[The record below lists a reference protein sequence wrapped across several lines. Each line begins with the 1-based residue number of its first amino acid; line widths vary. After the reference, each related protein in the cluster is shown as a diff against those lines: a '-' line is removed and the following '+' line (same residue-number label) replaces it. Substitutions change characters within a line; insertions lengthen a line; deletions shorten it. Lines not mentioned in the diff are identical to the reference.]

1 MTVQSHTKSPGLNG
15 VASSSPAGDI
25 QPGTN
30 QEPTSFDEPEYTLWD
45 LLRIRITGYWASF
58 LLTGTMIPIVS
69 SAIVVAL
76 YFSNDDLIR
85 HFSPFMY
92 LDLHSSW
99 YLLLLAHVLTILLW
113 LVAAWIC
120 YPFATAGSANPGS
133 YGLLKAR
140 LCQLRA
146 KLGIA
151 GTDHDL
157 RMLEK
162 KCEDIEEAICKICE
176 IHDKSPQK
184 MDHDSNPAARITA
197 LTSYI
202 DLRKMLYLHPTGLLW
217 AFGSGYC
224 NAWRLLHQAEE
235 AIIAFDSKEEIIYE
249 AMGDKMALQG
259 SAIGARDEL
268 IETLI
273 QAVMVLQPAAGIYLK
288 DHQSN
293 KESIILTALKEDAFD
308 EFLLRHDIL
317 IQKDNNPTPD
327 EPAARSALRR
337 VRRAINSLR
346 DRGWEALVRARN
358 RLLASIAITG
368 IVTHVLLCMTI
379 LNFGPLANTAPNPYL
394 VAATAFYLVGAITG
408 LFGRFYRESM
418 AKSTVDDFGFSTTR
432 FIATPLLSGLAGV
445 GGVLLTVTLI
455 KLGGSGLSSL
465 NEPGLEQIFKLVP
478 QFLLLAAIFGLT
490 PNLLITGLQNTAK
503 QYESEIQSSKII
515 EPGTA
520 KNKA

>member
-1 MTVQSHTKSPGLNG
+1 MTVQPHTKSPGLNG
-15 VASSSPAGDI
+15 AASSSPAGDR
-25 QPGTN
+25 QQGTN
-30 QEPTSFDEPEYTLWD
+30 QEPSFDEPEYTLWD
-45 LLRIRITGYWASF
+45 RLRIRITGYWASF
-58 LLTGTMIPIVS
+58 LLTGTLIPIAS

-85 HFSPFMY
+85 LLSPFMSFY
-92 LDLHSSW
+92 LHSSW
-99 YLLLLAHVLTILLW
+99 FLLLFAHVLTILLW
-113 LVAAWIC
+113 LVAAWIG

-184 MDHDSNPAARITA
+184 MDNYGNPAARITA

-217 AFGSGYC
+217 AFGWGYC

-259 SAIGARDEL
+259 SAIGAKDEL
-268 IETLI
+268 LETLI

-293 KESIILTALKEDAFD
+293 KESIILAALKEEALE
-308 EFLLRHDIL
+308 EFLSLHSIP
-317 IQKDNNPTPD
+317 IQKDNNPTSD
-327 EPAARSALRR
+327 KHTARSALRR
-337 VRRAINSLR
+337 VKRAINSLR
-346 DRGWEALVRARN
+346 DRGWEGLVRARN

-379 LNFGPLANTAPNPYL
+379 LNNAPPNPYL
-394 VAATAFYLVGAITG
+394 VAATAFYLVGAVTG

-455 KLGGSGLSSL
+455 KLGGLGLSSL

-503 QYESEIQSSKII
+503 KYESDIQSSKII

-520 KNKA
+520 NNKA